1 MKILLSS
8 YHNPH
13 FQTITEYIEN
23 AIKALGHDL
32 VAFDDRQHIVP
43 GRLRHHI
50 GWLNQIDLNHINRS
64 LISLAQETRPDLLI
78 VAGGHRLTART
89 VQQLTDKGI
98 IAALWTIDAP
108 RNFQPIIDTSPFYH
122 HIFCQGTEAIKL
134 LNTAGIKGAHWLPM
148 ACDPDLHRSVEL
160 STETK
165 KQYGND
171 LVFVGSYYPNRAEL
185 FQKLTDFD
193 LGIWGPGWEKLKSDS
208 PLRRF
213 LKKEQVKP
221 ETWLKIYSAGKIVLA
236 THYQDPENRFPV
248 YQASPRIFEALACGA
263 FVITDNQRDVI
274 LLFKGGE
281 HLVYYDNPDDLIEK
295 IKYYLNHP
303 SERERIALQGRE
315 EVLKN
320 HTYEH
325 RIEKLLSVVGKKKYT
340 QVSK

>member
-13 FQTITEYIEN
+13 FQTITEYIEG
-23 AIKALGHDL
+23 AIKAVGHEL
-32 VAFDDRQHIVP
+32 FVFDDRQHIVP
-43 GRLRHHI
+43 GRVRQRI
-50 GWLNQIDLNHINRS
+50 EWLNKFDLNHLNRS

-98 IAALWTIDAP
+98 ITALWTIDAP
-108 RNFQPIIDTSPFYH
+108 INFQPIIDAAPFYH

-134 LNTAGIKGAHWLPM
+134 LDTAGIKGAHWLPM

-160 STETK
+160 STEAK

-171 LVFVGSYYPNRAEL
+171 LVFAGSYYPNRAEL
-185 FQKLTDFD
+185 FQKLADFD

-208 PLRRF
+208 PFRRF
-213 LKKEQVKP
+213 LRGGQVKP
-221 ETWLKIYSAGKIVLA
+221 ETWQKIYSAGKIVLA

-248 YQASPRIFEALACGA
+248 YQASPRIFEASACGA
-263 FVITDNQRDVI
+263 FVITDNQKDVI

-303 SERERIALQGRE
+303 SERERIAKKGRS
-315 EVLKN
+315 EVLSQ
-320 HTYEH
+320 HTYVH
-325 RIEKLLSVVGKKKYT
+325 RIRRLLSI
-340 QVSK
+340 VSQTE